1 MVQGYPLPPVPEKL
15 REMLVGYPELISRL
29 QETLSRSAERSRRV
43 PVDPF
48 EDAISAL
55 EGRLEK
61 FASEARRE
69 LKEAEEAGD
78 SLLIRAAFAKES
90 LIDDARYKRH
100 WIGDADLYAYFV
112 TGFN

>member
-1 MVQGYPLPPVPEKL
+1 MHGYPVPPVPKKL
-15 REMLVGYPELISRL
+15 REMLVGYPDLISRL
-29 QETLSRSAERSRRV
+29 QETLSRSAETSRRI

-69 LKEAEEAGD
+69 LREAEEAGD
-78 SLLIRAAFAKES
+78 SPLIRAAVAKES

-100 WIGDADLYAYFV
+100 WIEDTDLYAYFV